1 MSNLGKICLF
11 VLIQLFVLKA
21 VCTSVLPILKFDQNL
36 LVLEE
41 NQENEETDDSFEV
54 KFLDEFIDLNQAI
67 DSFNFIDLSPSNLAH
82 SSYLAAL
89 YIGHKNQSF
98 RPPCAE

>member
-11 VLIQLFVLKA
+11 ILIQLFVLKA
-21 VCTSVLPILKFDQNL
+21 VCTSVLPILKSEQQL

-54 KFLDEFIDLNQAI
+54 KFLDEFIELNQAI
-67 DSFNFIDLSPSNLAH
+67 DLFSFMDLSPSKKAYA
-82 SSYLAAL
+82 SYLATL

-98 RPPCAE
+98 RPPCA

>member
-1 MSNLGKICLF
+1 MANLGKICLF
-11 VLIQLFVLKA
+11 ALIQLFVLKA
-21 VCTSVLPILKFDQNL
+21 VCTSVLPILKSEQQL

-54 KFLDEFIDLNQAI
+54 KFLDEFIELNQAI
-67 DSFNFIDLSPSNLAH
+67 DLFNFIDMSPSKKAY

-98 RPPCAE
+98 RPPCA

>member
-1 MSNLGKICLF
+1 MPNLGKICLF
-11 VLIQLFVLKA
+11 ALIQLFVLKV
-21 VCTSVLPILKFDQNL
+21 VCTSVLPILKFDQQL

-41 NQENEETDDSFEV
+41 SQENEESDDSFEV
-54 KFLDEFIDLNQAI
+54 KFSDEFMDLSEAI
-67 DSFNFIDLSPSNLAH
+67 HIFNFIDLSPSKKAYA
-82 SSYLAAL
+82 SYLAAL

>member
-1 MSNLGKICLF
+1 MSNLGKICLY

-21 VCTSVLPILKFDQNL
+21 VCTSVLPILKS
-36 LVLEE
+36 E

-54 KFLDEFIDLNQAI
+54 KFLDEFIELNQAI
-67 DSFNFIDLSPSNLAH
+67 DLFNFIDLSPSKKAYA
-82 SSYLAAL
+82 SYLAEL

-98 RPPCAE
+98 RPPCA

>member
-1 MSNLGKICLF
+1 MANLGKICLF
-11 VLIQLFVLKA
+11 ALIQLFVLKA
-21 VCTSVLPILKFDQNL
+21 VCTSVLPILKSEQQL

-41 NQENEETDDSFEV
+41 NQENEESDDTFEV
-54 KFLDEFIDLNQAI
+54 KFLDEFIELNQAI
-67 DSFNFIDLSPSNLAH
+67 DLFNFIDKSPSKKAY

-98 RPPCAE
+98 RPPCA

>member
-1 MSNLGKICLF
+1 MSNLGKISLF

-21 VCTSVLPILKFDQNL
+21 VCTSLLPILKSEQQL

-54 KFLDEFIDLNQAI
+54 KFLDEFIDSNQVMDLI
-67 DSFNFIDLSPSNLAH
+67 NFIDLSPSKKAYA
-82 SSYLAAL
+82 SYLATL
-89 YIGHKNQSF
+89 NIGHKNQSF
-98 RPPCAE
+98 RPPCA

>member
-21 VCTSVLPILKFDQNL
+21 VCTSVLPILKSEQQL

-54 KFLDEFIDLNQAI
+54 KFLDEFIEFNQAI
-67 DSFNFIDLSPSNLAH
+67 DLLNFIDMSPSKKAY

-98 RPPCAE
+98 RPPCA

>member
-1 MSNLGKICLF
+1 MY

-21 VCTSVLPILKFDQNL
+21 VCTSVLPILKSEQQL

-54 KFLDEFIDLNQAI
+54 KFLDEFIELNQAI
-67 DSFNFIDLSPSNLAH
+67 DLFNFIDLSPSKKAYA
-82 SSYLAAL
+82 SYLAEL

-98 RPPCAE
+98 RPPCA

>member
-21 VCTSVLPILKFDQNL
+21 VCTSVLPILKSEQQL

-41 NQENEETDDSFEV
+41 NQENEESDDTFEV
-54 KFLDEFIDLNQAI
+54 KFLDEFIDSNQVM
-67 DSFNFIDLSPSNLAH
+67 DLFNFIDLSPSKKAYA
-82 SSYLAAL
+82 SYLATL

-98 RPPCAE
+98 RPPCA

>member
-1 MSNLGKICLF
+1 M
-11 VLIQLFVLKA
+11 KA
-21 VCTSVLPILKFDQNL
+21 VCTGVLPILKFDQNL

-54 KFLDEFIDLNQAI
+54 KFLDEFIDLDQAR
-67 DSFNFIDLSPSNLAH
+67 DSFNFIDMSPSKKAF

-98 RPPCAE
+98 RPPCA